1 MIGKFLILLIN
12 CVVRVPKLLQTIS
25 TLHILTVFYIT
36 ETRIGIILI
45 VFSSL
50 FAFVSTKDRDT
61 LIEQSG
67 NAKIL

>member
-1 MIGKFLILLIN
+1 MHT
-12 CVVRVPKLLQTIS
+12 PKLLQTINN
-25 TLHILTVFYIT
+25 LHILTAFYII

-50 FAFVSTKDRDT
+50 FAFISTKDRDT

-67 NAKIL
+67 KAKILL

>member
-1 MIGKFLILLIN
+1 MHA
-12 CVVRVPKLLQTIS
+12 PKLLQTIS
-25 TLHILTVFYIT
+25 TQHILTAFYIT

-50 FAFVSTKDRDT
+50 FASISTQEQSLT